1 MINIRILG
9 FTEVWRLHVTAQVSM
24 DISTGYINS
33 EPEKLDVQAKIKNSR
48 TIVPLRFVAESFN
61 ADVEWDE
68 EARAVRITTK

>member
-1 MINIRILG
+1 M
-9 FTEVWRLHVTAQVSM
+9 HVTAQVSM